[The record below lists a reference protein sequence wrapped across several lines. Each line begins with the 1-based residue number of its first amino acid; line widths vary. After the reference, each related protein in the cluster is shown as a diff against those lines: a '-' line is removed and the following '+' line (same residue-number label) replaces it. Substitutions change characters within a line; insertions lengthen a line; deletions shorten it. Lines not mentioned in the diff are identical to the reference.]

1 MGGVAAMGWFEEGS
15 DNVFADLELP
25 DPDERLVKADLV
37 MCIVDRL
44 RVSGMTQDDM
54 ALLMGV
60 EPRQVSRLLVGQL
73 SGFSTDQLRRFVVLL
88 G

>member
-1 MGGVAAMGWFEEGS
+1 MAAVGWFEEGS
-15 DNVFADLELP
+15 DNVFEDLGLP
-25 DPDERLVKADLV
+25 DPDERLVKADLA

-44 RVSGMTQDDM
+44 RANGMTQNDV

-73 SGFSTDQLRRFVVLL
+73 SGFSAHEFERLL
-88 G
+88 AAIG